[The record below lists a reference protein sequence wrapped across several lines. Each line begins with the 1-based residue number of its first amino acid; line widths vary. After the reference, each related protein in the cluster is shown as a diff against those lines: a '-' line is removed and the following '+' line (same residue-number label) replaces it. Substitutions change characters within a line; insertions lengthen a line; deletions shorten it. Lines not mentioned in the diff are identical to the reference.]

1 MGRLIGPK
9 TWDRNCR
16 NFGDF
21 LGCRD
26 SLETGW
32 AVCERN

>member
-16 NFGDF
+16 N
-21 LGCRD
+21 
-26 SLETGW
+26 LETFGT
-32 AVCERN
+32 AVNAQKTEWTVVL

>member
-1 MGRLIGPK
+1 MDHLIGPK

-21 LGCRD
+21 WAVRD

-32 AVCERN
+32 AVRLE